1 MIKFKKLTIALLA
14 LLSISATAWAQTWTS
29 GGCNVKLE
37 GTTLTV
43 SKSASG
49 NGRMADYNYYYDRGW
64 NDNASSVKNLVIEEG
79 VVYLGKNAF
88 GKFTGITE
96 VNIPSSVTGIGVGT
110 FQQCWALKTVTI
122 KAASCTL
129 GNDAFFDNEEMTQIY
144 VPRDKVTDYKNADG
158 WSAYQGII
166 LAAPAAPGEVVIN
179 DAKTEA
185 TFKMPQNDV
194 TVTYA
199 LKRDMAV
206 EMAVTV
212 KDAEQ
217 NSRFRVQKQGNVF
230 VPVGLNMQQVLALF
244 NVHDDIEDTDLT
256 LQQDYYGLI
265 FSLDDNDLPTG
276 DGVLLAN
283 FNFAPGR
290 YAVRAIGQAGS
301 NYVGTTE
308 LSNVFTL
315 FQGYPVEIAGHSF
328 ATYYSDEA
336 LTLEESFAETAG
348 LYTVAS
354 VTATEA
360 QLSEKFDVAPAQT
373 PMLIYNENEEA
384 QTVLLIPTTTEATV
398 DHAAEF
404 KGTAV
409 DLAVTAGEMQ
419 SKDFYVLTDQSQF
432 VWVKDAG
439 TIAAHRCWIEVAQ
452 SQARAARRIV
462 FAGTTGIDAATLKDI
477 TTGDWYDLNGRKLQ
491 TVPTAKG
498 VYIFNGRKV
507 VVK

>member
-1 MIKFKKLTIALLA
+1 MIKFKRLTIALLA

-49 NGRMADYNYYYDRGW
+49 NGRMADYNYYYERGW
-64 NDNASSVKNLVIEEG
+64 NNNASSVKNLVIEEG

-88 GKFTGITE
+88 GKFTSITE
-96 VNIPSSVTGIGVGT
+96 VTIPSSVTSLGENAL
-110 FQQCWALKTVTI
+110 QQCWALKTVTV

-129 GNDAFFDNEEMTQIY
+129 GNNAFFDNGEMKQIY

-158 WSAYQGII
+158 WRAYQGII

-185 TFKMPQNDV
+185 EFTMPDYDL

-206 EMAVTV
+206 EMSVSV
-212 KDAEQ
+212 QDAQ
-217 NSRFRVQKQGNVF
+217 NNSRFRVEEKQGGGF
-230 VPVGLNMQQVLALF
+230 QPVGLNMQQVLALF
-244 NVHDDIEDTDLT
+244 NVHDDIENTDLT

-276 DGVLLAN
+276 DGVLLNN

-315 FQGYPVEIAGHSF
+315 FQGYEVTIAAGEY
-328 ATYYSDEA
+328 ATYYKDEA
-336 LTLEESFAETAG
+336 LYVEDTDAQ
-348 LYTVAS
+348 LYTITAVNGDKA
-354 VTATEA
+354 TATE
-360 QLSEKFDVAPAQT
+360 LTTAPANT
-373 PMLIYNENEEA
+373 PLLVKNNGSETKTI
-384 QTVLLIPTTTEATV
+384 LLIPTTT
-398 DHAAEF
+398 DDDIDFYSGF
-404 KGTAV
+404 KGTLEGQQIPAS
-409 DLAVTAGEMQ
+409 DAT
-419 SKDFYVLTDQSQF
+419 TDRYAFNGQQF
-432 VWVKDAG
+432 VWVKNPVS
-439 TIAAHRCWIEVAQ
+439 IAANKCWLAVPVTGV
-452 SQARAARRIV
+452 SSARALSIV
-462 FAGTTGIDAATLKDI
+462 FDSETTGIGSVLSG
-477 TTGDWYDLNGRKLQ
+477 TTAEGDWYDINGRKHA
-491 TVPTAKG
+491 TKPTRKG
-498 VYIFNGRKV
+498 VYILNGKKV
-507 VVK
+507 VIK